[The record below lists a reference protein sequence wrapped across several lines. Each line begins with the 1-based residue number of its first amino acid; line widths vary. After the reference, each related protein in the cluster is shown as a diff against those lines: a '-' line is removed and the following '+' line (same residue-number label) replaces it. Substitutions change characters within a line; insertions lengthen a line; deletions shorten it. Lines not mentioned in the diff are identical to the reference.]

1 MTCFQVFFSSWK
13 KKVNSRI
20 RCRVCNRCTLLK
32 HCGGGRGTDRPAER
46 RDEEVWRADSS
57 DRGGR
62 WRHEK
67 RIWNLNLLPSGRWR
81 ATGRFWKCPVWWGP
95 DWTLCQPATPLLPEN
110 TRREKNSTCYLSL
123 DPSDVRGRT
132 GAVSYRSRCRWPS
145 WFHCNSSTSP
155 WLWTGRSH
163 TALHKDQNKEITSVN
178 RCYSFWLFCI
188 RTKKTHQKSALNFDT
203 EHQKDQNS

>member
-1 MTCFQVFFSSWK
+1 MTCFQVFFSLWK

-67 RIWNLNLLPSGRWR
+67 RKIWKLNV
-81 ATGRFWKCPVWWGP
+81 TFWKMKSDGKVLEMSSLMRSRLDSLSASDAPSTRKHTKRKEFNMLFEFGP
-95 DWTLCQPATPLLPEN
+95 ERCKRSD
-110 TRREKNSTCYLSL
+110 RRRVVPLSL
-123 DPSDVRGRT
+123 SLT
-132 GAVSYRSRCRWPS
+132 ELVS
-145 WFHCNSSTSP
+145 
-155 WLWTGRSH
+155 L
-163 TALHKDQNKEITSVN
+163 
-178 RCYSFWLFCI
+178 
-188 RTKKTHQKSALNFDT
+188 
-203 EHQKDQNS
+203 